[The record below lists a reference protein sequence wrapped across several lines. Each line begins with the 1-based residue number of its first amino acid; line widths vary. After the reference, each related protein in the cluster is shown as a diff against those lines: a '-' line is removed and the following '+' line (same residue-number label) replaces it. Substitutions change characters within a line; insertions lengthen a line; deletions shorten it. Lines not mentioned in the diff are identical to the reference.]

1 MSDPALVTADY
12 LHQFYEKWGLAPSPQ
27 ELETLVPIVQALFE
41 ASHDIEQLLM
51 LEQEPATIFPLP
63 LPNK

>member
-1 MSDPALVTADY
+1 MLDPELITSEY
-12 LHQFYEKWGLAPSPQ
+12 LRQLYDKWGLAPSPQ
-27 ELETLVPIVQALFE
+27 ELGSLVPIVQALFE
-41 ASHDIEQLLM
+41 ASRDIEQLLM

>member
-1 MSDPALVTADY
+1 MPEPELITPGY

-27 ELETLVPIVQALFE
+27 ELDTLVPIVQALFQ

-63 LPNK
+63 LPDK